1 MKKIAVIIGGS
12 GHMDG
17 SEIQETVSTLLAL
30 SKFRVEYRCF
40 SIDREQ
46 KDLLNH
52 FKGENDDLSSKRN
65 LLVEA
70 ARIARGDIRDISELD
85 SDSFNAVIFPGGFG
99 VAKNFF
105 SYAFDGR
112 NATIDKSIKNIIM
125 DFHNRNKF
133 IGAICISPM
142 LIAKAFEGSGKSIKL
157 TLGSALGPFED
168 AKFFGA
174 NPEMQPATEI
184 VVDEENKIVTTPAY
198 MEGNSSLFEVYSG
211 IEKLVEFI
219 SKYS

>member
-1 MKKIAVIIGGS
+1 MKNIAVVIGGS

-30 SKFRVEYRCF
+30 SKFGLRYNCF

-46 KDLLNH
+46 KDLMNH
-52 FKGENDDLSSKRN
+52 AKGEADDVSNKRN

-70 ARIARGDIRDISELD
+70 ARIARGDIQDISLLE
-85 SDSFNAVIFPGGFG
+85 SDNFDAIIFPGGFG

-112 NATIDKSIKNIIM
+112 NAIIDEAIKNIIM
-125 DFHNRNKF
+125 DFHNGNKY

-142 LIAKAFEGSGKSIKL
+142 LIAKAFEGSGKEVKI
-157 TLGSALGPFED
+157 TLGSDRGPFED
-168 AKFFGA
+168 AKYFGA
-174 NPEMQPATEI
+174 NPIMKPATEI
-184 VVDEENKIVTTPAY
+184 VIDKKNKIVTTPAY
-198 MEGNSSLFEVYSG
+198 MEGKSSIFEIYTG

-219 SKYS
+219 ASV

>member
-1 MKKIAVIIGGS
+1 MKKKIAVIIGGS

-17 SEIQETVSTLLAL
+17 SEIQEAVSALLAL
-30 SKFRVEYRCF
+30 SKFGVNYSCF

-46 KDLLNH
+46 KDLVNH
-52 FKGENDDLSSKRN
+52 LKGENDVKSTRRN

-70 ARIARGDIRDISELD
+70 ARIARGDIQDISKLD
-85 SDSFNAVIFPGGFG
+85 SSIFDAVIFPGGFG

-112 NATIDKSIKNIIM
+112 NATIDESIKKVIM
-125 DFHNRNKF
+125 DFHDSDKY

-157 TLGSALGPFED
+157 TLGSDVGPFED
-168 AKFFGA
+168 AKYFGA
-174 NPEMQPATEI
+174 NPVMKPATDI
-184 VVDEENKIVTTPAY
+184 VVDEENKIVSTPAY
-198 MEGNSSLFEVYSG
+198 MESNATLFEVYTG

-219 SKYS
+219 AIR